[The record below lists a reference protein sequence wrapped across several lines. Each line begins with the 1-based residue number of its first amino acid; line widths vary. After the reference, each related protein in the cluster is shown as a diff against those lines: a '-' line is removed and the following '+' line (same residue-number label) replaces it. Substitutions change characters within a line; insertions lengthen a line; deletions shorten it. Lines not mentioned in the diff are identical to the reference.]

1 LSTHERV
8 DRSRDPAKDDDARS
22 TREALDRARVH
33 LRTAIAE
40 GLEAA
45 REIVEATSLA
55 TNGSPAKAHP
65 ALRRITISLDEL
77 ASKLAGDAALVP
89 PPLAAAVLDALDEE
103 IGRWELRSQT
113 DPEARP
119 VLRAFLGMREILW
132 EFGLRRDPAKAAP
145 GSKAA
150 RGGQASR
157 PEPTA
162 TGRARV
168 QRVDVEG

>member
-1 LSTHERV
+1 MSAHEGV
-8 DRSRDPAKDDDARS
+8 DRAQDEAGNEDSRSA
-22 TREALDRARVH
+22 REALDRARIH

-40 GLEAA
+40 SLEAA
-45 REIVEATSLA
+45 RELVEATSLA
-55 TNGSPAKAHP
+55 TNGSPAKTHP
-65 ALRRITISLDEL
+65 VLRRITSSLDEL

-132 EFGLRRDPAKAAP
+132 EFGLRRDPAQ
-145 GSKAA
+145 AA
-150 RGGQASR
+150 RGDPVSGSR
-157 PEPTA
+157 PSPTPS
-162 TGRARV
+162 GRARV
-168 QRVDVEG
+168 QRVDVQG